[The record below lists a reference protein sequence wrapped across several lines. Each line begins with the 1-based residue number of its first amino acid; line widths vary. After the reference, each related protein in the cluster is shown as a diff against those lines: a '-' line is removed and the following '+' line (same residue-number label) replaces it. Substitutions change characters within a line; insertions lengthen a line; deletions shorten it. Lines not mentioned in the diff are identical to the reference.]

1 MSADSEAQRIDLWLW
16 HARIFKTRSLATA
29 IVAKGRIRLTANGL
43 TRRIS
48 KPASLVRAGDT
59 LTLLR
64 NGSIVSLTILALAQR
79 RGTAP
84 QAQAL
89 YRMPDEGQPEAGPP
103 EAGPPDEMTQNAKRP
118 QDRRPKD
125 RRPHDR
131 MTDNHVSQR

>member
-79 RGTAP
+79 RGTAS

-89 YRMPDEGQPEAGPP
+89 YRMPDDGQPDEGQPEAGPP
-103 EAGPPDEMTQNAKRP
+103 EAGPPDEMTQNAKRA
-118 QDRRPKD
+118 
-125 RRPHDR
+125 HDR
-131 MTDNHVSQR
+131 MTDDHVSQR

>member
-1 MSADSEAQRIDLWLW
+1 MSAETGGQRIDLWLW

-29 IVAKGRIRLTANGL
+29 IVAKGHIRLTTNRQ

-48 KPASLVRAGDT
+48 KPAALVRAGDT

-79 RGTAP
+79 RGTAT

-89 YRMPDEGQPEAGPP
+89 YRMPEGAELQTGMPEARKP
-103 EAGPPDEMTQNAKRP
+103 EERT
-118 QDRRPKD
+118 
-125 RRPHDR
+125 
-131 MTDNHVSQR
+131 TDDCISPR